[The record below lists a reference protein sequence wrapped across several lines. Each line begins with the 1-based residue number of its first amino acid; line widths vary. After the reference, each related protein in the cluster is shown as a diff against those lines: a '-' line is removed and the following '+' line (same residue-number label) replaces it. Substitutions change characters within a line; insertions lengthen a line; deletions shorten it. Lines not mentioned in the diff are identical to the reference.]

1 MVREKNHKNKI
12 YYLEEIMKKFNV
24 AVVGASG
31 LVGRSILK
39 VLEEEDLLKCTK
51 LSLFVS
57 DKSAGEKI
65 LVDGN
70 LLTFEKLNES
80 AKKLK
85 FDVVFMTAGDEVSL
99 NFAESFAESGAYVI
113 DNTNAFRRRREV
125 PLVVPEINSE
135 KIDGKSKI
143 ISNPNCSTI
152 QLVLALDKLRHLSK
166 IKQVVVSTYQSVS
179 GAGSEALSDLKNGTN
194 FAISEGITNNVVAK
208 IGEILR
214 DGFCTEEDK
223 IMFET
228 CKILQEDFPVC
239 ATAVRVPIPYC
250 HTESVLV
257 EFEKPVCLKKAKE
270 LLECNYL
277 KVSNKIIL
285 PNEVAETNTTFVS
298 RLRAFGENGLA
309 FVVTADNLRRG
320 ASFNA
325 VKIFE
330 ELLSKKLL

>member
-1 MVREKNHKNKI
+1 MVREKKHKNKI
-12 YYLEEIMKKFNV
+12 YYLEGIMKKFNV

-39 VLEEEDLLKCTK
+39 VLDEEGLLNQIN

-57 DKSAGEKI
+57 DKSAGEKV

-70 LLTFEKLNES
+70 LLTFEKLDES

-113 DNTNAFRRRREV
+113 DNTNAFRRRTEV

-166 IKQVVVSTYQSVS
+166 IKQVIVSTYQSVS
-179 GAGSEALSDLKNGTN
+179 GAGSEALADLQNGTN
-194 FAISEGITNNVVAK
+194 FAIAEGISNNVISK
-208 IGEILR
+208 IGEILS
-214 DGFCTEEDK
+214 DGYCTEEDK

-228 CKILQEDFPVC
+228 CKILQENFPVC
-239 ATAVRVPIPYC
+239 ATAVRVPIFFC

-257 EFEKPVCLKKAKE
+257 EFENSVCLKKAKE
-270 LLECNYL
+270 LLECKYL
-277 KVSNKIIL
+277 KVSDKIVL
-285 PNEVAETNTTFVS
+285 PSEVAETNTTFVS
-298 RLRAFGENGLA
+298 RLRVFGENALA
-309 FVVTADNLRRG
+309 FMVTADNLRRG

-330 ELLSKKLL
+330 DLLSKNLI